1 MKIQKLRT
9 RLTNDEKETLLNYD
23 YVNKQWT
30 MDSTVSTHYNK
41 ALKQGWTPIEKYEY
55 EDGSAAGYKLVAP
68 GRAVTIRSVD
78 KKQMSSKQ
86 MDNLHSDDTDED
98 NVE

>member
-1 MKIQKLRT
+1 MKIQKLST
-9 RLTNDEKETLLNYD
+9 KLTNSEKETLLNYD
-23 YVNKQWT
+23 YIDKVWT

-55 EDGSAAGYKLVAP
+55 EDGSTAGYKLKAP

-78 KKQMSSKQ
+78 KKQMSDKQ
-86 MDNLHSDDTDED
+86 MENLHSDDSNEDDEA
-98 NVE
+98 